1 LIRTIA
7 DLAGS
12 DEIQS
17 AHAMSGDAEKAKEAG
32 CDDYLT
38 KPVNKD
44 LLMKKL
50 KEYLR

>member
-1 LIRTIA
+1 MVMKPH
-7 DLAGS
+7 AG
-12 DEIQS
+12 IGLS
-17 AHAMSGDAEKAKEAG
+17 AHAMCGDAEKAKEAG

-44 LLMKKL
+44 LLIKKL